1 MSNSLRNYRTFFIE
15 FNFKINSFINQ
26 IKWNWLTFFVGGRH
40 WTKRSVTAPHR
51 DTRKWEMLQSQQ
63 HPEVKFN
70 WKGAKNDFWPNKK
83 FRTVGH
89 KIYGPGGSIGEASE
103 KFGQWRWRKRIFF
116 FSCVCV
122 SKGQPFYWFHIY
134 LVGEKIYFERGVV
147 MTPHSVEN
155 RQQWAVFF

>member
-51 DTRKWEMLQSQQ
+51 DTRKWEMQQSQQ

-83 FRTVGH
+83 FRTVGP

-116 FSCVCV
+116 LAVCVCQKDNP
-122 SKGQPFYWFHIY
+122 SIDFTFI
-134 LVGEKIYFERGVV
+134 
-147 MTPHSVEN
+147 
-155 RQQWAVFF
+155 